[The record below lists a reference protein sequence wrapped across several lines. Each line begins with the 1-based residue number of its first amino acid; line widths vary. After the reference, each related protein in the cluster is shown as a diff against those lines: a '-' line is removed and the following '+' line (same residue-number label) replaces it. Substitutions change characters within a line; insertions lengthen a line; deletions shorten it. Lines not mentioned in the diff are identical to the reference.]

1 MIQVQKFTF
10 SPFAENTYVLFDE
23 TKECIIIDPG
33 CYDERER
40 NALAAFISNNS
51 LTPALLVNTHCHLDH
66 IFGNKFVKEQYNIP
80 LHLHHA
86 DLPLLENAV
95 DHARVYGLEMEASPA
110 PDKLIDENDKL
121 TWGNS
126 SMDIVFTP
134 GHSPGSIS
142 FIARDEKFVIGGD
155 VLFQQS
161 IGRTDLPGGDFDTLA
176 NSIRTEL
183 YTLPDDFIVYSGH
196 GPETSIGYEKIY
208 NGFVRA

>member
-1 MIQVQKFTF
+1 MIHLQKFTF

-33 CYDERER
+33 CYDEREQ
-40 NALAAFISNNS
+40 NALKNFIDNNG
-51 LTPALLVNTHCHLDH
+51 LKPVLLVNTHCHLDH
-66 IFGNKFVKEQYNIP
+66 IFGNKYVKEEYNIP
-80 LHLHHA
+80 LHLHKA
-86 DLPLLENAV
+86 DLPLLQGAP
-95 DHARVYGLEMEASPA
+95 DHARVYGLEMVPSPA
-110 PDKLIDENDKL
+110 PDKFIDENDKL

-142 FIARDEKFVIGGD
+142 FIAREERFIIGGD

-176 NSIRTEL
+176 NSIRTKF
-183 YTLPDDFIVYSGH
+183 YTLADDFIVYSGH
-196 GPETSIGYEKIY
+196 GPETSIGYEKVY

>member
-23 TKECIIIDPG
+23 TNECIIIDPG
-33 CYDERER
+33 CYHEEERQ
-40 NALAAFISNNS
+40 ALKSFIDANN
-51 LTPALLVNTHCHLDH
+51 LTPVLLVNTHCHLDH
-66 IFGNKFVKEQYNIP
+66 IFGNKFVKGTFKVD
-80 LHLHHA
+80 LVAHKA

-95 DHARVYGLEMEASPA
+95 NHARSYGIGMEASPL
-110 PDKLIDENDKL
+110 PDRFIDENDKI

-126 SMDIVFTP
+126 SLDIVFTP
-134 GHSPGSIS
+134 GHSPGSVS
-142 FIARDEKFVIGGD
+142 FIARDEKFIIGGD
-155 VLFQQS
+155 VLFLQS

-176 NSIRTEL
+176 NSIRTEF

-196 GPETSIGYEKIY
+196 GPETSIGFEKVY